1 MDIWGAFSSRM
12 RAARRRRIGPREAER
27 LLTGQAAGSAH
38 AQVRRL
44 LDLAAAPPRPSELG
58 GRGAAVAA
66 FEQAGRDAGSTAR
79 SLGRRRVFAPLLAR
93 GAGWAATGAAV
104 LLIGSTAMAASTGN
118 LPGRAQQRA
127 HDLLR
132 PLGVVV
138 PGAAGRASPS
148 PSASPTKALG
158 GKVGGPSGS
167 PALLELCEAWEAS
180 KNLHKAMTKEQLRD
194 LVAQAGSKASITGFC
209 AWMLAGKQGRAA
221 SAAPTPTPTPS
232 QPGNGQGNN
241 QGNNNDD
248 GQKQQ
253 SPSPQ
258 QQQQQ

>member
-1 MDIWGAFSSRM
+1 MGGHRRG
-12 RAARRRRIGPREAER
+12 RAADRQHGDGRE
-27 LLTGQAAGSAH
+27 
-38 AQVRRL
+38 
-44 LDLAAAPPRPSELG
+44 
-58 GRGAAVAA
+58 
-66 FEQAGRDAGSTAR
+66 
-79 SLGRRRVFAPLLAR
+79 
-93 GAGWAATGAAV
+93 
-104 LLIGSTAMAASTGN
+104 
-118 LPGRAQQRA
+118 QRA

-138 PGAAGRASPS
+138 PGAVGRASPS

-167 PALLELCEAWEAS
+167 PTLLELCEAWEAS

-194 LVAQAGSKASITGFC
+194 LVAQAGSKAGITGFC

-221 SAAPTPTPTPS
+221 SAVPTPTPS
-232 QPGNGQGNN
+232 QSGNGQGNN
-241 QGNNNDD
+241 QGNNDD